1 MARWIVALVCC
12 LALTETCLAAAA
24 QDRREREGLAT
35 SVIASAPAGPLVRSA
50 LLKASQTPLRAEAAL
65 TMTQSHNSQEGNWIQ
80 RHPVMSGTLIGFGAG
95 FGLAYAAAKDDQAT
109 RALLYGGASAGVG
122 ALIGW
127 GVERSR
133 NDNEP
138 DYMRSPMIR

>member
-12 LALTETCLAAAA
+12 LALAETSLAAA
-24 QDRREREGLAT
+24 QDRQEREGLAT

-50 LLKASQTPLRAEAAL
+50 LLKASQTPLRAEAAF
-65 TMTQSHNSQEGNWIQ
+65 TAARSRNSQEGSWIQ

-95 FGLAYAAAKDDQAT
+95 FGLAYAAAKDDQAV

-127 GVERSR
+127 GIERSR